1 MKLIGLTKS
10 AAIKALQAAGHSYRV
25 LKEDLKEFNVTA
37 DVCFT
42 RCNLTI
48 KKGVV
53 IAATYG

>member
-1 MKLIGLTKS
+1 MKLVGLTKA
-10 AAIKALQAAGHSYRV
+10 AAINLLQAAGHSYRIV
-25 LKEDLKEFNVTA
+25 KEDQKSFMVTA

-53 IAATYG
+53 TEATYG